1 MFDFLK
7 KDRYNTPG
15 SVFNNR
21 TGSVFILN
29 DESVFLQ
36 LLILLLLVC
45 LNAFFASSEVALISL
60 KPTVRRRLLSRG
72 GMRARALKALTDDS
86 GRFLATVQIGVTLA
100 GFLASAFAANAFSDP
115 LTELLESL
123 GITWISHGTLDK
135 IVVVFIT
142 ILLSYF
148 SLVFGELIPKQI
160 GLRYTEFMAWHVAL
174 PIHFLA
180 VLARPFVS
188 FLNLSVETGM
198 RLFGRTPPQTEGVTE
213 EDIRSLLEIGRE
225 QGVISEEKKELLEN
239 VFAFST
245 RTAAEIMT
253 HRTEITAV
261 AIADPPDKID
271 HLFQN
276 AHFSRIPVYRGDL
289 DDIVGLVHLRDYFTL
304 RDRDKAP
311 PSLSSIMKPV
321 YLVPETIRAD
331 RLFREM
337 KNGKTGMAV
346 LLDEFG
352 GTAGI
357 VTDGDLVAEI
367 VGSFGSDPHLQAELE
382 QLSDHSWRVDSA
394 IRLTRLRRELRL
406 TLPETTR
413 YDTLGGFLMMRFGM
427 VPEAGTVLDLPEH
440 RISLQVETIRNHHID
455 KVILRRTG
463 GTESPE
469 NHQRPE

>member
-1 MFDFLK
+1 M
-7 KDRYNTPG
+7 
-15 SVFNNR
+15 
-21 TGSVFILN
+21 
-29 DESVFLQ
+29 
-36 LLILLLLVC
+36 
-45 LNAFFASSEVALISL
+45 
-60 KPTVRRRLLSRG
+60 
-72 GMRARALKALTDDS
+72 
-86 GRFLATVQIGVTLA
+86 TLA

-261 AIADPPDKID
+261 AIDDPPEKVER
-271 HLFQN
+271 LFQH

-304 RDRDKAP
+304 RDRDQ
-311 PSLSSIMKPV
+311 SS
-321 YLVPETIRAD
+321 
-331 RLFREM
+331 
-337 KNGKTGMAV
+337 
-346 LLDEFG
+346 
-352 GTAGI
+352 
-357 VTDGDLVAEI
+357 
-367 VGSFGSDPHLQAELE
+367 
-382 QLSDHSWRVDSA
+382 
-394 IRLTRLRRELRL
+394 
-406 TLPETTR
+406 TLPLFDHETG
-413 YDTLGGFLMMRFGM
+413 LSGSGNHPGGPA
-427 VPEAGTVLDLPEH
+427 VPGDEKRKNRH
-440 RISLQVETIRNHHID
+440 
-455 KVILRRTG
+455 G
-463 GTESPE
+463 GSSG
-469 NHQRPE
+469 

>member
-1 MFDFLK
+1 M
-7 KDRYNTPG
+7 
-15 SVFNNR
+15 
-21 TGSVFILN
+21 N

-188 FLNLSVETGM
+188 FLNLSVEPECVCSDG
-198 RLFGRTPPQTEGVTE
+198 
-213 EDIRSLLEIGRE
+213 
-225 QGVISEEKKELLEN
+225 
-239 VFAFST
+239 
-245 RTAAEIMT
+245 
-253 HRTEITAV
+253 HR
-261 AIADPPDKID
+261 
-271 HLFQN
+271 
-276 AHFSRIPVYRGDL
+276 
-289 DDIVGLVHLRDYFTL
+289 
-304 RDRDKAP
+304 
-311 PSLSSIMKPV
+311 
-321 YLVPETIRAD
+321 
-331 RLFREM
+331 
-337 KNGKTGMAV
+337 
-346 LLDEFG
+346 
-352 GTAGI
+352 
-357 VTDGDLVAEI
+357 
-367 VGSFGSDPHLQAELE
+367 
-382 QLSDHSWRVDSA
+382 
-394 IRLTRLRRELRL
+394 RRRK
-406 TLPETTR
+406 
-413 YDTLGGFLMMRFGM
+413 G
-427 VPEAGTVLDLPEH
+427 
-440 RISLQVETIRNHHID
+440 
-455 KVILRRTG
+455 
-463 GTESPE
+463 
-469 NHQRPE
+469 